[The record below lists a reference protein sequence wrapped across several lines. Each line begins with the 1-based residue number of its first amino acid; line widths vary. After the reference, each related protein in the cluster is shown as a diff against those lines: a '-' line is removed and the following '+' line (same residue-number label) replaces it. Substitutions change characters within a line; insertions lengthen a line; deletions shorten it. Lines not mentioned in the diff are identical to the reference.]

1 MPPYSPC
8 YLCHHTHP
16 ERIHSGTRDR
26 ADIDVLR
33 CPACTLVYLSKT
45 EHATLDLYTQNGQA
59 HSTKS
64 IPINKNEQD
73 TLRRIR
79 QYAPLIANK
88 TLLDFGCGKG
98 AFVERIMADQITT
111 NIYTIEPNVS
121 YKNHL
126 LQVSTYAR
134 SITDIPDHEID
145 VITLFHVLEHIADP
159 IAQLSAF
166 APKLKPNG
174 RIIIEVPHAEDAL
187 LNLYKS
193 ASFAKFTYWSLHLYL
208 FNQKTLRL
216 LAKQT
221 PFKVES
227 IRYSQRYGLSN
238 HLHWL
243 ATHQPGGQNN
253 WDFLND
259 PMLDEMYEAKLAE
272 LERTDTITMTLV
284 KEI

>member
-1 MPPYSPC
+1 M
-8 YLCHHTHP
+8 
-16 ERIHSGTRDR
+16 
-26 ADIDVLR
+26 
-33 CPACTLVYLSKT
+33 
-45 EHATLDLYTQNGQA
+45 
-59 HSTKS
+59 
-64 IPINKNEQD
+64 
-73 TLRRIR
+73 
-79 QYAPLIANK
+79 
-88 TLLDFGCGKG
+88 
-98 AFVERIMADQITT
+98 
-111 NIYTIEPNVS
+111 
-121 YKNHL
+121 
-126 LQVSTYAR
+126 
-134 SITDIPDHEID
+134 
-145 VITLFHVLEHIADP
+145 
-159 IAQLSAF
+159 
-166 APKLKPNG
+166 
-174 RIIIEVPHAEDAL
+174 PHAEDAL